1 MTMNNETYRAVIVGF
16 DHNKELETGGQ
27 HSTTLAICRDTLG
40 NEISFTEPS
49 GIRGNDVTTGEYFV
63 HHLKKSTNA
72 GGWSSSLIKTVIMTN
87 FYNALPTEWQG
98 VISSITKYTDNTGR
112 ASRTEANVTATTEK
126 VFIPAE
132 YEICGLDYVANVY
145 EKSKQQQYEYFAN
158 WQPYTSTSIR
168 YGHNDLNANYAF
180 WTRSQDKSA
189 ASKYS
194 RISSVGV
201 DSSYGYKSFG
211 IMPFFTIC

>member
-1 MTMNNETYRAVIVGF
+1 
-16 DHNKELETGGQ
+16 
-27 HSTTLAICRDTLG
+27 
-40 NEISFTEPS
+40 
-49 GIRGNDVTTGEYFV
+49 
-63 HHLKKSTNA
+63 
-72 GGWSSSLIKTVIMTN
+72 MTN

-112 ASRTEANVTATTEK
+112 ASRAEANVTATTEK

-132 YEICGLDYVANVY
+132 YEICGLDYGANVY

-158 WQPYTSTSIR
+158 WKGGTSTASR
-168 YGHNDLNANYAF
+168 YGHNYLSMNCAF
-180 WTRSQDKSA
+180 WSRSQDKST

-201 DSSYGYKSFG
+201 DSSYGYRSFG